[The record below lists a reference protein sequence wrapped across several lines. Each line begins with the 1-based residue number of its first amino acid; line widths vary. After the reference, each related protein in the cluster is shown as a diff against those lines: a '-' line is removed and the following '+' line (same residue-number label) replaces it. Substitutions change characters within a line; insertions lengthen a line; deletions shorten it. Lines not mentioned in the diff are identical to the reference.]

1 MKPVMVAALVLL
13 CLACG
18 PTPPPPDARDFV
30 PEAIPPGGPQPWEK
44 GTKKPTA
51 TPTSKPTALPTAGPV
66 PAATPAAPLSADVA
80 LTAGE
85 LKAKVL
91 ALMREGVGQD
101 LILAYVSRQTLS
113 GKMTV
118 DDILDWKQAGIA
130 DAVIKAAAAR

>member
-1 MKPVMVAALVLL
+1 MKPVMVAALALL

-18 PTPPPPDARDFV
+18 PTLPPPDARDFV
-30 PEAIPPGGPQPWEK
+30 PEAIPAGGPQPWEK
-44 GTKKPTA
+44 GTKT
-51 TPTSKPTALPTAGPV
+51 TG
-66 PAATPAAPLSADVA
+66 A

-85 LKAKVL
+85 LKAKIL

-101 LILAYVSRQTLS
+101 LILAYVSRQRLS

-118 DDILDWKQAGIA
+118 DDILDWNRAGIA

>member
-18 PTPPPPDARDFV
+18 PAPPPDARDFV

-44 GTKKPTA
+44 GTKKPTK
-51 TPTSKPTALPTAGPV
+51 PTTTATALPTAAPV

-91 ALMREGVGQD
+91 AWMREGVSED